1 MELKNMKLAIISGG
15 SKGLGKELCEQYLA
29 QDFEVIEFSRTA
41 PHSYSIAID
50 LALAN
55 SVGQIVSEAL
65 ITLATRE
72 WQEIV
77 VINNAGM
84 LTPMGPASKK
94 GVESI
99 VANLNTNFV
108 SGILFMIEVLRH
120 FQSHTGKKT
129 LVSISSGA
137 ALGERAGWSLYCG
150 AKAGLEHFIRS
161 VAKEQDAEL
170 QPFKVIN
177 VDPGLIDTDMQLLIR
192 QSNIEDFPS
201 LEQFKHRKG
210 MGLLAS
216 PTKVAEG
223 VVHIID
229 VSSVNNGER
238 IKVSPDLP

>member
-1 MELKNMKLAIISGG
+1 MKLAIISGG
-15 SKGLGKELCEQYLA
+15 SKGLGQKLCEQYLA
-29 QDFEVIEFSRTA
+29 QGFEVIEFSRTA

-55 SVGQIVSEAL
+55 NVSQIVSEGL
-65 ITLATRE
+65 LTLAACE

-77 VINNAGM
+77 VISNAGM

-94 GVESI
+94 ESESVI
-99 VANLNTNFV
+99 ANLNTNFV
-108 SGILFMIEVLRH
+108 SGIIFMTEVLRH
-120 FQSHTGKKT
+120 FQSHRGKKT

-161 VAKEQDAEL
+161 VAKEQEVESH
-170 QPFKVIN
+170 PFKVIN

-192 QSNIEDFPS
+192 QSSIEDFPA
-201 LEQFKHRKG
+201 LEQFKHRKS

-223 VVHIID
+223 VVHIINASP
-229 VSSVNNGER
+229 VKNGER
-238 IKVSPDLP
+238 IKVSLD